1 MSAAVRARPVAQRAA
16 FEAQISTKVLR
27 QDSSRSPVHH
37 EGAAR
42 KAALSLKIERK
53 RVAMVVERFCGC
65 VFGCLRV
72 DRSPFPM
79 TAIRFPYRRP
89 RQGAGEAA
97 GERDPTTEVSRIVSA
112 IARNDS

>member
-1 MSAAVRARPVAQRAA
+1 M
-16 FEAQISTKVLR
+16 
-27 QDSSRSPVHH
+27 HH

-79 TAIRFPYRRP
+79 TAIWRLGVLGLNLLLLVGRGPVAHNLAFL
-89 RQGAGEAA
+89 
-97 GERDPTTEVSRIVSA
+97 
-112 IARNDS
+112 